1 MAYIKTLKD
10 NELVGGTDNKDV
22 YPVSTT
28 QALYSQDSEGNVRK
42 KTIEDPD
49 THLPV
54 DVPEKLEDRL
64 EDHEADALILHSQ
77 TEKLTPSIHL
87 DFSGMYVTTIS
98 GTTFEI
104 QDSVLVTNSTTIT
117 GNAKV
122 ETYGD
127 RPADKVPLNKMTAK
141 NITITSSGATVD
153 ASNQHA
159 SGDYN
164 WVGTYNVPNVVGSYS
179 AAFSVTY
186 NGTTK
191 SASSTFNVNLRKFFG
206 FAADNFADDLTNVDV
221 TSLTKNDFS
230 NSVTCNN
237 IAIPPISI
245 DDDYKYI
252 YFAVPKAM
260 TITKVTQLSTSYQLY
275 IEELTSPNH
284 YAEREISSTIF
295 YYKIYRSTVKVNSSN
310 TVNLSIV

>member
-42 KTIEDPD
+42 KTIEDPE

-77 TEKLTPSIHL
+77 TEKLTPSISL
-87 DFSGMYVTTIS
+87 VYSGIYS
-98 GTTFEI
+98 GSTFEI
-104 QDSVLVTNSTTIT
+104 QDSVPVTNSTTIT

-153 ASNQHA
+153 ATDQHA

-191 SASSTFNVNLRKFFG
+191 SASSTFNVNLRKYFG
-206 FAADNFADDLTNVDV
+206 FAADNFADDLTNIDV
-221 TSLTKNDFS
+221 TSLANNDFS

-237 IAIPPISI
+237 IAIPHI
-245 DDDYKYI
+245 DDGYKYI

-260 TITKVTQLSTSYQLY
+260 TITKVTQTSTGYQLY
-275 IEELTSPNH
+275 IEELTSPNN
-284 YAEREISSTIF
+284 YAKRIISGTS
-295 YYKIYRSTVKVNSSN
+295 YDYKIYRSTVKVNSSN

>member
-1 MAYIKTLKD
+1 MAYIKRLKD
-10 NELVGGTDNKDV
+10 NELVGGTDDKDV

-28 QALYSQDSEGNVRK
+28 QALYSQDSEGNVRMDK
-42 KTIEDPD
+42 GDP
-49 THLPV
+49 LK
-54 DVPEKLEDRL
+54 PERLEDRL
-64 EDHEADALILHSQ
+64 EDHEADALVLHSQ
-77 TEKLTPSIHL
+77 TERLTPGIIL
-87 DFSGMYVTTIS
+87 AYSGIRA

-104 QDSVLVTNSTTIT
+104 QDSIPATNSVTIT
-117 GNAKV
+117 GSAKV

-127 RPADKVPLNKMTAK
+127 RPADPVPLNKMTAK

-164 WVGTYNVPNVVGSYS
+164 WVGTYSVPNVVGSYS
-179 AAFSVTY
+179 AAFNVTY

-191 SASSTFNVNLRKFFG
+191 SASSAFNVNLRKFFG

-221 TSLTKNDFS
+221 TSLLANDFS
-230 NSVTCNN
+230 NSVTCKNV
-237 IAIPPISI
+237 AILPIN
-245 DDDYKYI
+245 DGYKYI

-260 TITKVTQLSTSYQLY
+260 TITEVIQLSTSYQLY
-275 IEELTSPNH
+275 IEELTSPGH
-284 YAEREISSTIF
+284 YATREISGTLF
-295 YYKIYRSTVKVNSSN
+295 DYKIYRSTVKVNSSN